1 MITSRK
7 LDDLLLPVKIKA
19 LDLIHACKE
28 IGIDLLVTCTFRD
41 GEAQNALYA
50 QGRGAP
56 GYIRTNARAGQSFHQ
71 FHVAFD
77 VVPLRD
83 GKPVW
88 STSGADAELW
98 QKIGALGEAQGL
110 EWAGRW
116 TRFREFP
123 HFQFTGGLTLADF
136 AAGKTLPIVSP
147 GAAHA

>member
-19 LDLIHACKE
+19 LDLIAECKAH
-28 IGIDLLVTCTFRD
+28 GIDLLVTCTYRD
-41 GEAQNALYA
+41 DEAQNALYA
-50 QGRGAP
+50 KGRSAP
-56 GYIRTNARAGQSFHQ
+56 GYIVTNARAGQSLHQ

-88 STSGADAELW
+88 STTGADAELW
-98 QKIGALGEAQGL
+98 QTIGKLGEAQGL

-123 HFQFTGGLTLADF
+123 HFQYTGGLTLADF
-136 AAGKTLPIVSP
+136 KAGKSLEAS
-147 GAAHA
+147 HA